1 MEPTSQ
7 QRALDVLEASLDLPE
22 AERRQLLADAG
33 RADPNVGAELTRL
46 EHARTR
52 APGLIPTD
60 AGLRGDPSPDPAPER
75 IGVYRLTRLIGHGGM
90 GAVHEGIRVDGLFDQ
105 RVAIKLLA
113 GRRWSQELE
122 QRFIAE
128 RRILARL
135 EHRNIARLYDGGM
148 TADGQSFIVMEYIDG
163 RPITE
168 FAQANDLDLRAR
180 LGLANQLCGALQF
193 AHQQLVVHADVK
205 PSNVLVAPDGSVK
218 LLDFGIAQLLGSE
231 AEIAPAGRSA
241 NREPFTAGYAAPE
254 RRAGGAAT
262 VAGDVFSLGIVL
274 RELLSPAAGL
284 SQRPA
289 ELTAVIDKAIAA
301 DPTARYASVAAL
313 ADDLVRWTRRM
324 PLQAIPPTF
333 RYRTGLFLARH
344 RLAVAIGSVA
354 VSGLIAATVVSTRLY
369 LQAERARA
377 AETRGF
383 EELRE
388 LSSYL
393 VTGLSDQML
402 ERPGMTAAH
411 RGTLDDARQRLER
424 LAAARPDD
432 ARLQIELGV
441 DILRIAEN
449 TLFAASASRSDTARV
464 RANLAAA
471 SERLAHVETTAAELP
486 GYWEVRAEIAAQQS
500 GVLVQIDGDAIQAER
515 YARHA
520 ISLAAQAVRRQPRSA
535 ATLTAALLAKAALAL
550 SLNGAGRQQESIAV
564 LDAAAQTLRQLDAP
578 MIADSPRLQRIGATV
593 DFHRCDVRRWRNAD
607 ADAFAVCNAIEQHL
621 RQIIKARGP
630 LISYESDLA
639 YTLFLVA
646 TMLPQPGESPRALGM
661 LNEARDILS
670 RVLYFGE
677 NDMLSSRLLVID
689 AARASVLGS
698 LGRYAEARDVAAQ
711 LLSQRRARFA
721 ALPNDHSRRREVA
734 TALRRV
740 GDVEQ
745 QAGRADAACVAYRE
759 AGALWDEMEKD
770 GTLLGFDLAP
780 LSGQVPWIRKQLGS
794 CAKGPTLPR

>member
-22 AERRQLLADAG
+22 AERHQLLADAA
-33 RADPNVGAELTRL
+33 RADPIVGAELTRL

-60 AGLRGDPSPDPAPER
+60 AGLRGDPSLAPAPER

-90 GAVHEGIRVDGLFDQ
+90 GTVHEGIRVDGLFDQ

-113 GRRWSQELE
+113 GPRWSQELE

-135 EHRNIARLYDGGM
+135 EHRNIARLYDGGI
-148 TADGQSFIVMEYIDG
+148 TADGQSFIVMEYIGG

-205 PSNVLVAPDGSVK
+205 PSNVLVTPDGSVK

-231 AEIAPAGRSA
+231 AEITPAGRSA
-241 NREPFTAGYAAPE
+241 SREPFTAGYAAPE

-262 VAGDVFSLGIVL
+262 VAGDIFSLGIVL

-284 SQRPA
+284 SQRPT

-301 DPTARYASVAAL
+301 DPAARYASVAAL

-333 RYRTGLFLARH
+333 RYRASLFLARH
-344 RLAVAIGSVA
+344 RLAVVIGSVA
-354 VSGLIAATVVSTRLY
+354 VSGLIAATIVSTRLY
-369 LQAERARA
+369 LQAEQARA

-383 EELRE
+383 EEVRE

-402 ERPGMTAAH
+402 ERPGMVAAH
-411 RGTLDDARQRLER
+411 RDTLDDARQRLER

-441 DILRIAEN
+441 DILRIAQN
-449 TLFAASASRSDTARV
+449 TLLAASPSRIDAARV

-471 SERLAHVETTAAELP
+471 SERLAHVEATAAELP
-486 GYWEVRAEIAAQQS
+486 GYWEARAEIAALQ
-500 GVLVQIDGDAIQAER
+500 GGMLVQIDGDAAQAER

-520 ISLAAQAVRRQPRSA
+520 VSLAAEAVNRQPDSA
-535 ATLTAALLAKAALAL
+535 ETHSADMFARTTLAFA
-550 SLNGAGRQQESIAV
+550 LNGAGRQKESIEM
-564 LDAAAQTLRQLDAP
+564 LDAASQSLRQMDAS
-578 MIADSPRLQRIGATV
+578 MIAGSARLQRIGATV

-607 ADAFAVCNAIEQHL
+607 ADAFAVCSAIEQRL
-621 RQIIKARGP
+621 RQIIKTRGP

-639 YTLFLVA
+639 YTLFLLA
-646 TMLPQPGESPRALGM
+646 TMLPQPAEAPRALGM
-661 LNEARDILS
+661 LTEARSILG
-670 RVLYFGE
+670 RILYFGE
-677 NDMLSSRLLVID
+677 NDMLSSRLLVVD

-711 LLSQRRARFA
+711 LLNQRRARLA
-721 ALPNDHSRRREVA
+721 ALPTDHSRRREVA

-745 QAGRADAACVAYRE
+745 QAGSSDAACVAYRE
-759 AGALWDEMEKD
+759 AGALWDQMERD

-780 LSGQVPWIRKQLGS
+780 LSGQVPWIRTQLQR
-794 CAKGPTLPR
+794 CAQGATTPR